1 MNRYSLTHVPDPVLL
16 RGLRALVAQDRAT
29 TAMLLAHL
37 AEVDARKLYVP
48 AAHPSMFSYC
58 AHELRFSEDVAY
70 KRIQAARTAWRFP
83 TIFPALADGQLNLTG
98 VLLLGPYLNPANAD
112 ELLGASAGK
121 TKSEIEEWLAQRFP
135 RSELL
140 PLVTALPADGQLAPE
155 RVKLDGAQLAP
166 GQIESDDF
174 DADGQLALERVKF
187 DDTQLAP
194 ERVTASATPA
204 RLTPAAPERYS
215 LQLTIGKGTHDKL
228 RHAQALLGHAV
239 PSGEVAEVLD
249 RALDALI
256 GQLERRK
263 FAATGRPSSRP
274 RRPSANPRHVP
285 AEVRRA
291 VWQRDGGRCTFVSVA
306 GHRCEARA
314 RLEFDHI
321 EPVARGGRSTVN
333 GVRIRCRAH
342 NQYAAECAFGAGF
355 MSRKREAA
363 QHAAEETRVRATA
376 AATAEETRARAVAA
390 EEACARAA
398 AAEEARAR
406 ASATNEA
413 RALAAAAAE
422 EARVRAAAAAE
433 EARVRATAA
442 AEVVPW
448 LRGLGLRMDEARR
461 AATRCEAIPE
471 APLEERVRCAL
482 SGLARL
488 GRGHATAGA
497 KPAT

>member
-1 MNRYSLTHVPDPVLL
+1 M
-16 RGLRALVAQDRAT
+16 
-29 TAMLLAHL
+29 
-37 AEVDARKLYVP
+37 
-48 AAHPSMFSYC
+48 
-58 AHELRFSEDVAY
+58 
-70 KRIQAARTAWRFP
+70 
-83 TIFPALADGQLNLTG
+83 
-98 VLLLGPYLNPANAD
+98 
-112 ELLGASAGK
+112 
-121 TKSEIEEWLAQRFP
+121 
-135 RSELL
+135 
-140 PLVTALPADGQLAPE
+140 
-155 RVKLDGAQLAP
+155 
-166 GQIESDDF
+166 
-174 DADGQLALERVKF
+174 
-187 DDTQLAP
+187 
-194 ERVTASATPA
+194 
-204 RLTPAAPERYS
+204 
-215 LQLTIGKGTHDKL
+215 
-228 RHAQALLGHAV
+228 
-239 PSGEVAEVLD
+239 
-249 RALDALI
+249 
-256 GQLERRK
+256 
-263 FAATGRPSSRP
+263 
-274 RRPSANPRHVP
+274 
-285 AEVRRA
+285 
-291 VWQRDGGRCTFVSVA
+291 
-306 GHRCEARA
+306 
-314 RLEFDHI
+314 
-321 EPVARGGRSTVN
+321 N

-413 RALAAAAAE
+413 QAL
-422 EARVRAAAAAE
+422 AAAE

-482 SGLARL
+482 SGHARL

>member
-1 MNRYSLTHVPDPVLL
+1 VNRYSLTHVPDPALL

-58 AHELRFSEDVAY
+58 THELRFSEDAAY

-83 TIFPALADGQLNLTG
+83 AIFPALADGQLNLTG

-112 ELLGASAGK
+112 ELLGAAVGR

-140 PLVTALPADGQLAPE
+140 PLVTELPADGQLALERVKLDGAELAPWQIDSDDFDADGQLAPE
-155 RVKLDGAQLAP
+155 RVKLDGTQLAP
-166 GQIESDDF
+166 G
-174 DADGQLALERVKF
+174 RVAAS
-187 DDTQLAP
+187 TTTARLAP
-194 ERVTASATPA
+194 TAPG
-204 RLTPAAPERYS
+204 RYS

-228 RHAQALLGHAV
+228 RHAQALLGHQV

-263 FAATGRPSSRP
+263 FAATSRP
-274 RRPSANPRHVP
+274 RPRQKRPSANPRHVP

-291 VWQRDGGRCTFVSVA
+291 VWARDGGRCTFVSVT
-306 GHRCEARA
+306 GHRCEART
-314 RLEFDHI
+314 RIEFDHV

-333 GVRIRCRAH
+333 GVRLRCRAH
-342 NQYAAECAFGAGF
+342 NQYAAECAFGADF

-363 QHAAEETRVRATA
+363 QRAAQEARACAAAAATAEEARARTAATEEARARAAAAEETRVRAA
-376 AATAEETRARAVAA
+376 AV
-390 EEACARAA
+390 
-398 AAEEARAR
+398 
-406 ASATNEA
+406 
-413 RALAAAAAE
+413 
-422 EARVRAAAAAE
+422 
-433 EARVRATAA
+433 

-448 LRGLGLRMDEARR
+448 LRGLGLRVEEARR
-461 AATRCEAIPE
+461 AAGRCEAIPD
-471 APLEERVRCAL
+471 APLEERVRYAL
-482 SGLARL
+482 
-488 GRGHATAGA
+488 RGWHR
-497 KPAT
+497 